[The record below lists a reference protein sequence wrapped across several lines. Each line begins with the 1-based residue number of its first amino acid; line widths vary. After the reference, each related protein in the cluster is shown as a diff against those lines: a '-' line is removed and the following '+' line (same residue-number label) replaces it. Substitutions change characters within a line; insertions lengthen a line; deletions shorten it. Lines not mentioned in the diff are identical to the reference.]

1 MRRTV
6 TNVVNRSVRTVSRQR
21 ASGARPFSVLAARIE
36 PDRGGQ
42 QHLGREVVRGD
53 NPLSSVLTL
62 GGAILVVFAFSS
74 LILAFDIGQGLGGS
88 NGLLGITLF
97 LLFLTSGGAVIL
109 VGSAQ
114 RDSVRRD
121 RERVAFQDD
130 EIAQLN
136 ARLAELEKKNPNS

>member
-1 MRRTV
+1 M
-6 TNVVNRSVRTVSRQR
+6 
-21 ASGARPFSVLAARIE
+21 
-36 PDRGGQ
+36 
-42 QHLGREVVRGD
+42 RGD
-53 NPLSSVLTL
+53 NPLSSVLTI

-88 NGLLGITLF
+88 SGLLGIALF

-121 RERVAFQDD
+121 RERVAFQND
-130 EIAQLN
+130 EIVQLK
-136 ARLAELEKKNPNS
+136 ARLDELEKKSS

>member
-1 MRRTV
+1 M
-6 TNVVNRSVRTVSRQR
+6 
-21 ASGARPFSVLAARIE
+21 
-36 PDRGGQ
+36 
-42 QHLGREVVRGD
+42 
-53 NPLSSVLTL
+53 
-62 GGAILVVFAFSS
+62 VFAFSS